1 MTLNEA
7 KMAMHESMYSF
18 LEVAFFQVPWGDSP
32 AHYVMLA
39 CVMWFSVLAVVLAYF
54 E

>member
-7 KMAMHESMYSF
+7 KMAMHESMDGF

-32 AHYVMLA
+32 AHYVLFA
-39 CVMWFSVLAVVLAYF
+39 CVMWTFVLAVVTK
-54 E
+54 